1 MGNCADVVFCL
12 LITDEGGHGL
22 WRLRLVERLCAAHGE
37 PIDDPSGN
45 RTQDGT
51 AANVTPRVWTMADPA
66 NATAPIPADAID
78 RMVRCLGAFQLFL
91 FPYVWAISIDA
102 VCVLCI
108 GASRRGFRGGGSH
121 RRFTRPRA
129 SQHHGTRH
137 ANHRRG
143 RHVIALTGVELVAG
157 GGTRGERSRRVQPS
171 LVLRLVRLFSN
182 CLIVIW
188 EM

>member
-91 FPYVWAISIDA
+91 FPYLYGQFVD
-102 VCVLCI
+102 
-108 GASRRGFRGGGSH
+108 
-121 RRFTRPRA
+121 
-129 SQHHGTRH
+129 
-137 ANHRRG
+137 
-143 RHVIALTGVELVAG
+143 
-157 GGTRGERSRRVQPS
+157 
-171 LVLRLVRLFSN
+171 
-182 CLIVIW
+182 
-188 EM
+188 

>member
-91 FPYVWAISIDA
+91 FPY
-102 VCVLCI
+102 LY
-108 GASRRGFRGGGSH
+108 
-121 RRFTRPRA
+121 
-129 SQHHGTRH
+129 
-137 ANHRRG
+137 
-143 RHVIALTGVELVAG
+143 E
-157 GGTRGERSRRVQPS
+157 
-171 LVLRLVRLFSN
+171 RLVSDVVFFLLSPYYYRRAR
-182 CLIVIW
+182 VGGY
-188 EM
+188 

>member
-1 MGNCADVVFCL
+1 MGNWTDIVFCL

-45 RTQDGT
+45 RTSGGT

-91 FPYVWAISIDA
+91 FPY
-102 VCVLCI
+102 LY
-108 GASRRGFRGGGSH
+108 G
-121 RRFTRPRA
+121 
-129 SQHHGTRH
+129 
-137 ANHRRG
+137 
-143 RHVIALTGVELVAG
+143 
-157 GGTRGERSRRVQPS
+157 
-171 LVLRLVRLFSN
+171 RLVTDVVF
-182 CLIVIW
+182 CLSLPYYRRARVGGY
-188 EM
+188 ERD